1 MDDVEYCAFILNG
14 LLFGVPIADVQE
26 VLRYQAIT
34 YVPRAPSSVSG
45 LINLRGRIT
54 TAVDLRARLNLPKR
68 AEGLDPMNVVGR
80 SRDGEVVSLLVDR
93 IDDIIRVS
101 EEKFEAAPD
110 TLSQGVRQLVG
121 GAYKLENRLLL
132 TLDTER
138 CINMK

>member
-1 MDDVEYCAFILNG
+1 MDEVEYCAFILNG

-34 YVPRAPSSVSG
+34 YVPRAPNSVSG

-54 TAVDLRARLNLPKR
+54 TAVDLRARLNLPNR
-68 AEGLDPMNVVGR
+68 EDGSDPMNVVVR

-110 TLSQGVRQLVG
+110 TLSQSVRKLVG

-138 CINMK
+138 CINIK

>member
-1 MDDVEYCAFILNG
+1 MDEVEYCAFILNG

-34 YVPRAPSSVSG
+34 YVPRAPKSVSG

-54 TAVDLRARLNLPKR
+54 TAVDLRTRLSLPSR
-68 AEGLDPMNVVGR
+68 EDGIDPMNVVVR
-80 SRDGEVVSLLVDR
+80 SQDGEVVSLLVDR

-110 TLSQGVRQLVG
+110 TC
-121 GAYKLENRLLL
+121 LLY
-132 TLDTER
+132 TSPSPRD
-138 CINMK
+138 

>member
-1 MDDVEYCAFILNG
+1 MDEVEYCAFILNG

-34 YVPRAPSSVSG
+34 YVPRAPKSVSG

-54 TAVDLRARLNLPKR
+54 TAVDLRARLNLPAR
-68 AEGLDPMNVVGR
+68 EDGTDPMNVVVR

-110 TLSQGVRQLVG
+110 TLSTSVRQLVG

-138 CINMK
+138 CINMR

>member
-1 MDDVEYCAFILNG
+1 MDEVEYCAFILNG

-34 YVPRAPSSVSG
+34 YVPRAPNSVSG

-54 TAVDLRARLNLPKR
+54 TAVDLRARLNLPDR
-68 AEGLDPMNVVGR
+68 DDGSDPMNVVVR

-110 TLSQGVRQLVG
+110 TLSQSVRKLVG

-138 CINMK
+138 CINIK

>member
-68 AEGLDPMNVVGR
+68 AEGLDPMNVVVR

-138 CINMK
+138 YINMK

>member
-1 MDDVEYCAFILNG
+1 MDEVEYCAFILNG

-34 YVPRAPSSVSG
+34 YVPRAPNSVSG

-54 TAVDLRARLNLPKR
+54 TAVDLRARLNLPDR
-68 AEGLDPMNVVGR
+68 DDGTDPMNVVVR

-110 TLSQGVRQLVG
+110 TLSQSVRKLVG

-138 CINMK
+138 CINIK

>member
-1 MDDVEYCAFILNG
+1 MDEVEYCAFILNG

-26 VLRYQAIT
+26 VLRYQVIT
-34 YVPRAPSSVSG
+34 YVPRAPKSVSG

-54 TAVDLRARLNLPKR
+54 TAVDLRARLSLPAR
-68 AEGLDPMNVVGR
+68 EEGIDPMNVVVR

-110 TLSQGVRQLVG
+110 TLSTRVKQLVG

-138 CINMK
+138 CINMR

>member
-1 MDDVEYCAFILNG
+1 MDEVEYCAFILNG

-34 YVPRAPSSVSG
+34 YVPRAPKSVSG

-54 TAVDLRARLNLPKR
+54 TAVDLRARLNLPAR
-68 AEGLDPMNVVGR
+68 EDGIDPMNVVVR

-110 TLSQGVRQLVG
+110 TLSTSVRQLVG

-138 CINMK
+138 CINMR

>member
-1 MDDVEYCAFILNG
+1 MDEVEYCAFILNG

-34 YVPRAPSSVSG
+34 YVPRAPKSVSG

-54 TAVDLRARLNLPKR
+54 TAVDLRARLNLPPR
-68 AEGLDPMNVVGR
+68 DDGSDPMNVVVR

-101 EEKFEAAPD
+101 EEKFETAPD

-138 CINMK
+138 CINMR

>member
-1 MDDVEYCAFILNG
+1 MDEVEYCAFILNG

-34 YVPRAPSSVSG
+34 YVPRAPNSVSG

-54 TAVDLRARLNLPKR
+54 TAVDLRTRLNLPQR
-68 AEGLDPMNVVGR
+68 DDGSDPMNVVVR

-101 EEKFEAAPD
+101 EDKFEAAPD
-110 TLSQGVRQLVG
+110 TLSQGVRKLVG

-138 CINMK
+138 CINMR

>member
-68 AEGLDPMNVVGR
+68 AEGLDPMNVVVR

>member
-1 MDDVEYCAFILNG
+1 MDEVEYCAFILNG

-34 YVPRAPSSVSG
+34 YVPRAPKSVSG

-54 TAVDLRARLNLPKR
+54 TAVDLRARLSLPAR
-68 AEGLDPMNVVGR
+68 EEGIDPMNVVVR

-110 TLSQGVRQLVG
+110 TLSMRVKQLVG

-138 CINMK
+138 CINMR

>member
-1 MDDVEYCAFILNG
+1 MDEVEYCAFILNG

-34 YVPRAPSSVSG
+34 YVPRAPKSVSG

-54 TAVDLRARLNLPKR
+54 TAVDLRARLSLPAR
-68 AEGLDPMNVVGR
+68 EEGIDPMNVVVR

-110 TLSQGVRQLVG
+110 TLSTRVKQLVG

-138 CINMK
+138 CINMR

>member
-1 MDDVEYCAFILNG
+1 MDEVEYCAFILNG

-34 YVPRAPSSVSG
+34 YVPRAPKSVSG

-54 TAVDLRARLNLPKR
+54 TAVDLRARLNLPAR
-68 AEGLDPMNVVGR
+68 EAGTDPMNVVVR

-101 EEKFEAAPD
+101 EDKFEAAPD
-110 TLSQGVRQLVG
+110 TLSSSVKQLVG

-138 CINMK
+138 CISMR

>member
-34 YVPRAPSSVSG
+34 YVPRAAKSVSG

-54 TAVDLRARLNLPKR
+54 TAVDLRARLNLPPR
-68 AEGLDPMNVVGR
+68 AEGLDPMNVVVR
-80 SRDGEVVSLLVDR
+80 SQDGEVVSLLVDR

-101 EEKFEAAPD
+101 DEQFEAAPD
-110 TLSQGVRQLVG
+110 TLSQRVRQLVG

-138 CINMK
+138 CINMR